1 MSVQKKSLIGDR
13 TAVKKAI
20 IASKPDTTS
29 IGQPKPLQAE
39 ALVSVHSL
47 KGKAFKAPK
56 MKAFKAPKM
65 KAFKAPKMKAFKS
78 I

>member
-13 TAVKKAI
+13 NTVQKAI
-20 IASKPDTTS
+20 IASKPDTTPV
-29 IGQPKPLQAE
+29 GQPKTLQAE
-39 ALVSVHSL
+39 ALRGRS
-47 KGKAFKAPK
+47 FKAPK

-65 KAFKAPKMKAFKS
+65 KAFKAPKMKAFKT

>member
-13 TAVKKAI
+13 TAVQKAI
-20 IASKPDTTS
+20 IASKPEANPV
-29 IGQPKPLQAE
+29 GQPKTLQAE
-39 ALVSVHSL
+39 ALRGRS
-47 KGKAFKAPK
+47 FKAPK